1 MNDELVGHFTDGFR
15 AWLAADDRATARR
28 HFEWCVKLDAKQ
40 DVKQCDLYRV
50 LAALDIA
57 TAPASPYLLQ
67 QMYLNR
73 STWGDLLRT
82 LDIDWW
88 APRLP
93 GLRPT
98 EPETWVPVKVN
109 LGAVSTQQINKLL
122 RTPLAIDLGYS
133 AALLQ
138 AGYFE
143 QAFNVIEAA
152 PHKNALT
159 DLVATNIFFQNKRW
173 KDVIDRAQARL
184 LNPKTFND
192 YGEPGD
198 GEDTHIQAVAY
209 MMTGAAQ
216 AHLGNFEAA
225 KQRLNTADMARTRQD
240 GTVGRYID
248 ASAEACYYLGLIA
261 RHEGD
266 EAGAEVMWKSGEQ
279 YESTEHLTTAL
290 NDPDHRM
297 RLTTAELIN
306 QRELYW
312 DPETEPD
319 LAERREI
326 ALAEDRSLIL
336 IGAEAELDEHIGL
349 HGVKFQVRRLKAK
362 VAKELERARR
372 GKQVNTQSY
381 HLVFAGPP
389 GTGKTTVAR
398 VVAKIFAGLGISK
411 TDKCIVTS
419 RADFEGRYEGDT
431 VAQTKAIIE
440 SALDG
445 VLFIDEAYMLVQDR
459 DGRADPFGEQIISE
473 LLAAMENY
481 RDRLIV
487 IIAGYRK
494 DINRLLDTNDGLRS
508 RFMRTI
514 DFVSYSPEEIGDIA
528 ELIAHKRETPL
539 ALDAKEL
546 VISEAR
552 RLAEITSTE
561 GKTMLDIAG
570 NARFARNVVEQADE
584 FQSDRHELSGAN
596 LSAMDDD
603 ELDTLTFV
611 DVEESINAVL
621 AAVMGSSG
629 VSTAALP
636 AGGHKALP
644 PPQVHA
650 LALPEQKALPP
661 APTPAAESE
670 V

>member
-1 MNDELVGHFTDGFR
+1 M
-15 AWLAADDRATARR
+15 AWLAGDDRVEARR
-28 HFEWCVKLDAKQ
+28 HFEWCLKLDAKQ
-40 DVKQCDLYRV
+40 AVKQCDLFRV
-50 LAALDIA
+50 LAALDISTSA
-57 TAPASPYLLQ
+57 ASPYLLQ
-67 QMYLNR
+67 QMHLNR

-93 GLRPT
+93 GLRPA

-109 LGAVSTQQINKLL
+109 LGAVSTHQINQLL
-122 RTPLAIDLGYS
+122 RIPLAVDLGYA

-152 PHKNALT
+152 PQKNALT

-184 LNPKTFND
+184 LNPKSYND
-192 YGEPGD
+192 YGEPGSE
-198 GEDTHIQAVAY
+198 EDTHIQAVAY
-209 MMTGAAQ
+209 MMTGAAH

-240 GTVGRYID
+240 GTLGRYID

-306 QRELYW
+306 QRDLYW

-326 ALAEDRSLIL
+326 ALAEDRNAIL
-336 IGAEAELDEHIGL
+336 VKAEADLAEHIGL
-349 HGVKFQVRRLKAK
+349 HGVKDQIWRLKAK
-362 VAKELERARR
+362 VARELERARR
-372 GKQVNTQSY
+372 GKQANTQSY

-459 DGRADPFGEQIISE
+459 DGRVDPFGEQIITE

-494 DINRLLDTNDGLRS
+494 DINRLLDTNEGLKS

-528 ELIAHKRETPL
+528 ELIGHKRETPL
-539 ALDAKEL
+539 ALEAKQL
-546 VISEAR
+546 VVSEAR
-552 RLAEITSTE
+552 RLTEISTTE
-561 GKTMLDIAG
+561 GKSMLDIAG

-584 FQSDRHELSGAN
+584 FLSARHQMAGAN
-596 LSAMDDD
+596 LSAMDDE
-603 ELDTLTFV
+603 ELDTLMFE
-611 DVEESINAVL
+611 DIENAINAVL
-621 AAVMGSSG
+621 VTVMGSSG
-629 VSTAALP
+629 PASPALP
-636 AGGHKALP
+636 AGDRKALP
-644 PPQVHA
+644 PPQVHTLA
-650 LALPEQKALPP
+650 ALPEQKALPP
-661 APTPAAESE
+661 APTPEAESE